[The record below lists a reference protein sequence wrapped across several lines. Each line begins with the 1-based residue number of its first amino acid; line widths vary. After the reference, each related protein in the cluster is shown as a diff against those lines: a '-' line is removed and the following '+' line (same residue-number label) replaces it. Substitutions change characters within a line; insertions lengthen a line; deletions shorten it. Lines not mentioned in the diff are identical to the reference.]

1 MLNTCPTFFIG
12 ISLFVNYRPKTC
24 ISKGHQK
31 SEIKDVRKIL
41 IGRGEHVYKV
51 DLFSVPSLIIKH
63 IAVQLYIVID
73 EILVKVL
80 LIHIHSTI
88 ES

>member
-1 MLNTCPTFFIG
+1 MLNNFRTFSQG
-12 ISLFVNYRPKTC
+12 ISLFINYIPKTC
-24 ISKGHQK
+24 VEKGHQCK
-31 SEIKDVRKIL
+31 IQDMRKIL
-41 IGRGEHVYKV
+41 IGRGVHVNKV

-63 IAVQLYIVID
+63 IAVQLYIVVD

-80 LIHIHSTI
+80 LIHIHSTV